1 MSENAAAFD
10 RVGMAG
16 LSMLVRVLEIARTGK
31 PLDLIVATHD
41 ARSKTSMPSG
51 KAFLRVDATPQH
63 IFLYLDCE
71 GGYRVQLLVKP
82 TDLLAWASR
91 IAADA
96 KR

>member
-1 MSENAAAFD
+1 MSDNAAAFD

-16 LSMLVRVLEIARTGK
+16 LSTLVRVLDAAKSGR

-41 ARSKTSMPSG
+41 ARSKITMPSG

-63 IFLYLDCE
+63 IFVYLDCE
-71 GGYRVQLLVKP
+71 GGYRVQLIVKP

-91 IAADA
+91 IAQAA
-96 KR
+96 KP